1 MKLADL
7 RKLSIKQRV
16 RIRFALSNGMECVLT
31 EHGIAEVPELRN
43 TAAFNLED
51 ELQRAPRF
59 QMEIPAADS
68 KKSARVRSLS
78 REEIAAMAA
87 AGGPEAPHHDEHD
100 E

>member
-7 RKLSIKQRV
+7 RKLTIKQHV

-31 EHGIAEVPELRN
+31 EQGIARIPALQNVPE
-43 TAAFNLED
+43 FDLED
-51 ELQRAPRF
+51 ELRRAPRF
-59 QMEIPAADS
+59 QLEIPAADGR
-68 KKSARVRSLS
+68 KPPRTRELS

-87 AGGPEAPHHDEHD
+87 AGAPDAAHHDEHD